1 MPRIIVIATMI
12 LLSSCAGMSGIEVRN
27 PFVNPET
34 EDYISHQ
41 PWPDVVTPLPKNI
54 IKTVVYKDVDGS
66 EKSIT
71 GFSWDDQQTFRIWE
85 ESREEHTQLLEKLL
99 CYYRKELEEERCQR
113 YTNND

>member
-1 MPRIIVIATMI
+1 MYRVVLF
-12 LLSSCAGMSGIEVRN
+12 LLIFLSGCSGLPSIEVRN
-27 PFVNPET
+27 PFVTPDT

-54 IKTVVYKDVDGS
+54 IKTVVYDDVDGS

-71 GFSWDDQQTFRIWE
+71 GFDWDDQQTFRIWE

-99 CYYRKELEEERCQR
+99 CQYRKELKEDRCKR
-113 YTNND
+113 YD